1 MMNHNQFFN
10 GTFDV
15 GPYETTMDSSFYP
28 KAHLNGAS
36 NKYLGKMYNDNTL
49 GDEDSFLSPQLSGAN
64 MGYNPSLNT
73 KFKRRIFN
81 KPLQLDHRRA
91 SRLKQLHMS
100 ANRND
105 SSAGDY
111 KIPNIHRN
119 LKNMNYL
126 KESKNG
132 RMSKDSI
139 KGGST
144 SRNIP
149 VNSSFNGPL
158 RLKDKFLAGNV
169 NPNFLNN
176 SSELSELGGLT
187 KTIDLNGSNTSRNMF
202 FTPRKESTENMF
214 QLQRKVNELKEML
227 SDKDA
232 QWEFLKRTLKFTEI
246 NELKQENEILYAEC
260 KRLRKFISILTNK
273 TPDGENETER
283 EILAE
288 LEEDFTNPGLK
299 EKFKNKKTKIE
310 ALLEENDKV
319 AKELQ
324 NIRKEN
330 QELKDQIKSGDSKK
344 KSGVGKCNSQQL
356 TKFSIPTFT
365 TKDYNLNLTTFRFPI
380 LVK

>member
-1 MMNHNQFFN
+1 MNHNQFFN

-28 KAHLNGAS
+28 RSHLNGGS

-49 GDEDSFLSPQLSGAN
+49 GDEESMLSPHSSATN

-105 SSAGDY
+105 SSAGDN
-111 KIPNIHRN
+111 KIPSIHRN
-119 LKNMNYL
+119 LKNINYL
-126 KESKNG
+126 KNSKAG
-132 RMSKDSI
+132 RMSKESS

-149 VNSSFNGPL
+149 INSSFNGPL

-176 SSELSELGGLT
+176 SNELSGLGELT
-187 KTIDLNGSNTSRNMF
+187 RTIDLNGSNTSRNMF
-202 FTPRKESTENMF
+202 FTPRKDNTESVL
-214 QLQRKVNELKEML
+214 QLQRKINELKEML

-232 QWEFLKRTLKFTEI
+232 QCDFLKRTLKFTEI
-246 NELKQENEILYAEC
+246 NELKQENEILYSEC
-260 KRLRKFISILTNK
+260 KRLRRFISILTNK
-273 TPDGENETER
+273 TSDGENETER

-299 EKFKNKKTKIE
+299 QKFKNKKTKIE

-319 AKELQ
+319 SKELQ

-330 QELKDQIKSGDSKK
+330 QELKNQINNGDSRK
-344 KSGVGKCNSQQL
+344 KSGVGK
-356 TKFSIPTFT
+356 
-365 TKDYNLNLTTFRFPI
+365 
-380 LVK
+380 